1 LLYYNETYNSS
12 IIWIFGL
19 FGEFQ
24 IQFEIDLGGSS
35 RGCGQRTTSLFLY
48 VAREEIDR
56 QIENKS
62 PEKKKVLTRVCRAI
76 TR

>member
-1 LLYYNETYNSS
+1 MKHLTLLLFD
-12 IIWIFGL
+12 IRP

-24 IQFEIDLGGSS
+24 IQFEIDLGRS
-35 RGCGQRTTSLFLY
+35 RELRVGRFLY

-62 PEKKKVLTRVCRAI
+62 PERKKKVLTRVCRAI